1 MDKGPDANV
10 FLGIKVD
17 RNSSVGI
24 LTIAQLALINRVL
37 KELSRDDNNVKLY
50 DTPANTILTKSDED
64 WERVQALN
72 YRSAIGRLILLASY
86 TRLDILFA
94 VHQCAKFNSRPCTE
108 DKEIILRPDGSN
120 ALNYFVDADFA
131 RMFTHKTTHE
141 KGSVFSRTEYIII
154 YVSCLILCV
163 SKM

>member
-37 KELSRDDNNVKLY
+37 KELSLDDNNVKLY

-64 WERVQALN
+64 
-72 YRSAIGRLILLASY
+72 
-86 TRLDILFA
+86 
-94 VHQCAKFNSRPCTE
+94 
-108 DKEIILRPDGSN
+108 
-120 ALNYFVDADFA
+120 
-131 RMFTHKTTHE
+131 
-141 KGSVFSRTEYIII
+141 
-154 YVSCLILCV
+154 
-163 SKM
+163 